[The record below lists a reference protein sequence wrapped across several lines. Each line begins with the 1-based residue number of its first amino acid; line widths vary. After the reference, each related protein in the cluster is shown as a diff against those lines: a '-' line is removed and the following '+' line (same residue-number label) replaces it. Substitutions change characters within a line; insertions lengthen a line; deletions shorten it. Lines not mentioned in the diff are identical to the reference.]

1 MALIPLRG
9 NLVAKP
15 RFEAGKDPETDRVN
29 FKIAENRRDSKGN
42 DLDALFHE
50 CVAWG
55 QAARNIRDSEVLD
68 RGVYVMVEGQLTYR
82 KREVIDPKTDEKF
95 KLDIAQFRVAEILLG
110 TRYRTIDALTANEFE
125 DGGSK
130 SRPARSTRSRDE
142 DEAPRGRA
150 RGRAAESEDAGDD
163 APEAETEEKELATAG
178 ASRGRGRASG
188 RGRARGGSEGDR
200 GGW

>member
-1 MALIPLRG
+1 MATTPLRG

-15 RFEAGKDPETDRVN
+15 RFEAGKDAETDRVN
-29 FKIAENRRDSKGN
+29 FVIAENRKDGKGN
-42 DLDALFHE
+42 DLDTYYHE
-50 CVAWG
+50 CVAWD
-55 QAARNIRDSEVLD
+55 QAARNIRDSDALD
-68 RGVYVMVEGQLTYR
+68 KGVYVTVEGQLTYR

-95 KLDIAQFRVAEILLG
+95 KISVVQFRASEILLG
-110 TRYRTIDALTANEFE
+110 TRYRTIDAITANEFAE
-125 DGGSK
+125 GGSK

-150 RGRAAESEDAGDD
+150 RGRAAEAEDAGDD
-163 APEAETEEKELATAG
+163 APEAEEKELATAG